1 MSYHWFKKML
11 LSTSILILSS
21 SSLGLA
27 THTVEAKDNLNGE
40 KPTTNL
46 NHNITSPSVNSEM
59 NNNETGTPHE
69 SNQTG
74 NEGTGSNS
82 RDANPDSNNVKP
94 DSNNQN
100 PSTDS
105 KPDPNNQNP
114 SPNPKPDPDNPK
126 PKPDPKPDPD
136 KPKPNPDPKPD
147 PDNPKPNPDP
157 KPDPNKPNPDPKPDP
172 DKPKPNPNPKPDP
185 NKPNP
190 NPSPDPDQPGDSNH
204 SGGSKNGGTWN
215 PNASDGSNQ
224 GQWQPNGN
232 QGNSQ
237 NPTGNDFVSQRFL
250 ALANGAYKYNPY
262 ILNQINKL
270 GKDYGEVTDED
281 IYNIIRKQNFSGNAY
296 LNGLQQQSNYFR
308 FQYFNPLKSERYYRN
323 LDEQVLALITGEIG
337 SMPDLKKP
345 EDKPDSKQRSFEPH
359 EKDDFTVVKKQEDNK
374 KSASTAYSK
383 SWLAI
388 VCSMMVVFSIMLF
401 LFVKRNKKKI
411 KTNHSDDNPCVIRF
425 FYYGIKM

>member
-11 LSTSILILSS
+11 LSTSMLILSS
-21 SSLGLA
+21 SSIGLA

-46 NHNITSPSVNSEM
+46 NHNVTSPSVNSEM

-74 NEGTGSNS
+74 DEGTGSNS

-94 DSNNQN
+94 DSNN
-100 PSTDS
+100 
-105 KPDPNNQNP
+105 
-114 SPNPKPDPDNPK
+114 PNPG
-126 PKPDPKPDPD
+126 
-136 KPKPNPDPKPD
+136 PN
-147 PDNPKPNPDP
+147 
-157 KPDPNKPNPDPKPDP
+157 PKPDP

-185 NKPNP
+185 DKPKPNPEPKPDPDKPKPNPEPKPDPDKPKPNPEPKPDPNPNPKPDPNKPNP
-190 NPSPDPDQPGDSNH
+190 SPNPNQPGDSNH

-232 QGNSQ
+232 QRNLQ

-262 ILNQINKL
+262 ILNQINQL
-270 GKDYGEVTDED
+270 GKEYGEVTDED

-401 LFVKRNKKKI
+401 LFVKRNKKKN
-411 KTNHSDDNPCVIRF
+411 KNESQRR
-425 FYYGIKM
+425 

>member
-136 KPKPNPDPKPD
+136 KPKSNPDPKPD

-401 LFVKRNKKKI
+401 LFVKRNKKKN
-411 KTNHSDDNPCVIRF
+411 KNESQRR
-425 FYYGIKM
+425 

>member
-27 THTVEAKDNLNGE
+27 TYTVEAKDNLNGE

-114 SPNPKPDPDNPK
+114 SPNPKPDPD
-126 PKPDPKPDPD
+126 
-136 KPKPNPDPKPD
+136 
-147 PDNPKPNPDP
+147 
-157 KPDPNKPNPDPKPDP
+157 
-172 DKPKPNPNPKPDP
+172 KPKPNPNPKPDP

-190 NPSPDPDQPGDSNH
+190 NPSPDPDQHGDSNH

-401 LFVKRNKKKI
+401 LFVKRNKKKN
-411 KTNHSDDNPCVIRF
+411 KNESQRR
-425 FYYGIKM
+425 

>member
-100 PSTDS
+100 PSPDS

-114 SPNPKPDPDNPK
+114 SPNPKPDPD
-126 PKPDPKPDPD
+126 

-147 PDNPKPNPDP
+147 PYN
-157 KPDPNKPNPDPKPDP
+157 
-172 DKPKPNPNPKPDP
+172 PKPNPNPKPDP

-401 LFVKRNKKKI
+401 LFVKRNKKKN
-411 KTNHSDDNPCVIRF
+411 KNESQRR
-425 FYYGIKM
+425 

>member
-46 NHNITSPSVNSEM
+46 NHNVTSPSVNSEI

-74 NEGTGSNS
+74 NEGTNSNS

-100 PSTDS
+100 PSSDS
-105 KPDPNNQNP
+105 KPDPNNPNP
-114 SPNPKPDPDNPK
+114 GPNPKPD
-126 PKPDPKPDPD
+126 PDPD
-136 KPKPNPDPKPD
+136 KPKPNP
-147 PDNPKPNPDP
+147 N
-157 KPDPNKPNPDPKPDP
+157 PKPDP

-190 NPSPDPDQPGDSNH
+190 NPSPDPNQPGDSNH

-262 ILNQINKL
+262 ILNQINQL
-270 GKDYGEVTDED
+270 GKEFGEVTDED

-401 LFVKRNKKKI
+401 LFVKRNKKKN
-411 KTNHSDDNPCVIRF
+411 KNESQRR
-425 FYYGIKM
+425 

>member
-136 KPKPNPDPKPD
+136 KPNPDPKPD

-401 LFVKRNKKKI
+401 LFVKRNKKKN
-411 KTNHSDDNPCVIRF
+411 KNESQRR
-425 FYYGIKM
+425 

>member
-1 MSYHWFKKML
+1 MSYQWFKKML

-401 LFVKRNKKKI
+401 LFVKRNKKKN
-411 KTNHSDDNPCVIRF
+411 KNESQRR
-425 FYYGIKM
+425 

>member
-136 KPKPNPDPKPD
+136 KPKPNP
-147 PDNPKPNPDP
+147 
-157 KPDPNKPNPDPKPDP
+157 
-172 DKPKPNPNPKPDP
+172 NPKPDP

-204 SGGSKNGGTWN
+204 SGSSKNGGTWN

-401 LFVKRNKKKI
+401 LFVKRNKKKN
-411 KTNHSDDNPCVIRF
+411 KNESQRR
-425 FYYGIKM
+425 

>member
-46 NHNITSPSVNSEM
+46 NHNVTSPSVNSEI

-74 NEGTGSNS
+74 NEGTDSNS

-100 PSTDS
+100 PSPDP
-105 KPDPNNQNP
+105 KPDPNNPNP
-114 SPNPKPDPDNPK
+114 GPNPKPDPDK
-126 PKPDPKPDPD
+126 PKPNPEPKPDPDKPKPNPEPKPDPDKPKPNPEPKPDPD

-147 PDNPKPNPDP
+147 PNPNPNP
-157 KPDPNKPNPDPKPDP
+157 KPDPNK
-172 DKPKPNPNPKPDP
+172 PKPDP

-190 NPSPDPDQPGDSNH
+190 NPSPNPNQPGDSNH

-215 PNASDGSNQ
+215 PNASDGFNQ

-262 ILNQINKL
+262 ILNQINQL

-401 LFVKRNKKKI
+401 LFVKRNKKKN
-411 KTNHSDDNPCVIRF
+411 KNESQRR
-425 FYYGIKM
+425 

>member
-114 SPNPKPDPDNPK
+114 SPNPKPVPDNPK

-401 LFVKRNKKKI
+401 LFVKRNKKKN
-411 KTNHSDDNPCVIRF
+411 KNESQRR
-425 FYYGIKM
+425 

>member
-100 PSTDS
+100 PSPDS

-114 SPNPKPDPDNPK
+114 SPNPKPDPD
-126 PKPDPKPDPD
+126 

-147 PDNPKPNPDP
+147 PDKP
-157 KPDPNKPNPDPKPDP
+157 
-172 DKPKPNPNPKPDP
+172 
-185 NKPNP
+185 KPNP

-204 SGGSKNGGTWN
+204 SGGSKNGGTWH

-359 EKDDFTVVKKQEDNK
+359 EKDDFSVVKKQEDNK

-401 LFVKRNKKKI
+401 LFVKRNKKKN
-411 KTNHSDDNPCVIRF
+411 KNESQRR
-425 FYYGIKM
+425 

>member
-147 PDNPKPNPDP
+147 PDNPKPNPDQ

-401 LFVKRNKKKI
+401 LFVKRNKKKN
-411 KTNHSDDNPCVIRF
+411 KNESQRR
-425 FYYGIKM
+425 

>member
-59 NNNETGTPHE
+59 NNNETGTPHK

-74 NEGTGSNS
+74 NEETGSNS

-100 PSTDS
+100 PSPDS
-105 KPDPNNQNP
+105 KPDSNNQNP
-114 SPNPKPDPDNPK
+114 SPNPKPNPDNPK

-157 KPDPNKPNPDPKPDP
+157 KPDP
-172 DKPKPNPNPKPDP
+172 DKP
-185 NKPNP
+185 KPNP

-237 NPTGNDFVSQRFL
+237 NTTGNDFVSQRFL

-345 EDKPDSKQRSFEPH
+345 EDKPDSKHRSFEPH

-374 KSASTAYSK
+374 KSVSTAYSK

-401 LFVKRNKKKI
+401 LFVKRNKKKN
-411 KTNHSDDNPCVIRF
+411 KNESQRR
-425 FYYGIKM
+425 

>member
-11 LSTSILILSS
+11 LSTSMLILSS
-21 SSLGLA
+21 SSIGLA

-46 NHNITSPSVNSEM
+46 NHNVTSPSVNSEM

-74 NEGTGSNS
+74 DEGTGSNS

-94 DSNNQN
+94 DSNN
-100 PSTDS
+100 
-105 KPDPNNQNP
+105 
-114 SPNPKPDPDNPK
+114 PNPGPN
-126 PKPDPKPDPD
+126 PKPDPD
-136 KPKPNPDPKPD
+136 KPKPNPNPKPD
-147 PDNPKPNPDP
+147 PDKPKPNPEP
-157 KPDPNKPNPDPKPDP
+157 KPDPDKPKPNPDPKPDP

-190 NPSPDPDQPGDSNH
+190 SPNPNQPGDSNH

-232 QGNSQ
+232 QRNLQ

-262 ILNQINKL
+262 ILNQINQL
-270 GKDYGEVTDED
+270 GKEYGEVTDED

-401 LFVKRNKKKI
+401 LFVKRNKKKN
-411 KTNHSDDNPCVIRF
+411 KNESQRR
-425 FYYGIKM
+425 

>member
-59 NNNETGTPHE
+59 NNNETGTPHK

-74 NEGTGSNS
+74 NEETGSNS

-100 PSTDS
+100 PSPDS
-105 KPDPNNQNP
+105 KPDSNNQNP
-114 SPNPKPDPDNPK
+114 SPNPKPNPDNPK
-126 PKPDPKPDPD
+126 PKPDPD
-136 KPKPNPDPKPD
+136 KP
-147 PDNPKPNPDP
+147 
-157 KPDPNKPNPDPKPDP
+157 
-172 DKPKPNPNPKPDP
+172 
-185 NKPNP
+185 KPNP

-237 NPTGNDFVSQRFL
+237 NTTGNDFVSQRFL

-345 EDKPDSKQRSFEPH
+345 EDKPDSKHRSFEPH

-401 LFVKRNKKKI
+401 LFVKRNKKKN
-411 KTNHSDDNPCVIRF
+411 KNESQRR
-425 FYYGIKM
+425 

>member
-126 PKPDPKPDPD
+126 PKPDSKPDPD

-401 LFVKRNKKKI
+401 LFVKRNKKKN
-411 KTNHSDDNPCVIRF
+411 KNESQRR
-425 FYYGIKM
+425 

>member
-1 MSYHWFKKML
+1 MSYDWFKKML
-11 LSTSILILSS
+11 LSTSMLILSS

-46 NHNITSPSVNSEM
+46 NHNVTSPSVNSEM

-69 SNQTG
+69 SNQAG

-100 PSTDS
+100 PSPDS
-105 KPDPNNQNP
+105 KPDPNNPNP
-114 SPNPKPDPDNPK
+114 GPNPKPDPDKPKPNPEPKPDPDKPKPNPNPK
-126 PKPDPKPDPD
+126 PDPDKPKPNPDPKPDPD

-147 PDNPKPNPDP
+147 P
-157 KPDPNKPNPDPKPDP
+157 
-172 DKPKPNPNPKPDP
+172 NPNPKPDP

-190 NPSPDPDQPGDSNH
+190 NPSPNPNQPGDSNH

-237 NPTGNDFVSQRFL
+237 NHTGNDFVSQRFL

-388 VCSMMVVFSIMLF
+388 VCSMIVVFSIMLF
-401 LFVKRNKKKI
+401 LFVKRNKKKN
-411 KTNHSDDNPCVIRF
+411 KNESQRR
-425 FYYGIKM
+425 

>member
-27 THTVEAKDNLNGE
+27 TYTVEAKDNLNGE

-147 PDNPKPNPDP
+147 PDKP
-157 KPDPNKPNPDPKPDP
+157 
-172 DKPKPNPNPKPDP
+172 
-185 NKPNP
+185 KPNP
-190 NPSPDPDQPGDSNH
+190 NPSPDPDQHGDSNH

-401 LFVKRNKKKI
+401 LFVKRNKKKN
-411 KTNHSDDNPCVIRF
+411 KNESQRR
-425 FYYGIKM
+425 

>member
-100 PSTDS
+100 PSPDS

-114 SPNPKPDPDNPK
+114 SPNPKPDPD
-126 PKPDPKPDPD
+126 

-147 PDNPKPNPDP
+147 PYNP
-157 KPDPNKPNPDPKPDP
+157 KPNPDPKPDP
-172 DKPKPNPNPKPDP
+172 DKPKPNPDPKPDP

-204 SGGSKNGGTWN
+204 SGGSKNGGTWH

-359 EKDDFTVVKKQEDNK
+359 EKDDFSVVKKQEDNK

-401 LFVKRNKKKI
+401 LFVKRNKKKN
-411 KTNHSDDNPCVIRF
+411 KNESQRR
-425 FYYGIKM
+425 

>member
-46 NHNITSPSVNSEM
+46 KHNITSPSVNSEM

-74 NEGTGSNS
+74 DEGTGSNS

-100 PSTDS
+100 PN
-105 KPDPNNQNP
+105 PN
-114 SPNPKPDPDNPK
+114 
-126 PKPDPKPDPD
+126 PKPDPD

-147 PDNPKPNPDP
+147 PDKS
-157 KPDPNKPNPDPKPDP
+157 KPNPDPKPDP

-190 NPSPDPDQPGDSNH
+190 NPSPDPNQPGDSNQ

-232 QGNSQ
+232 QRNLQ

-262 ILNQINKL
+262 ILNQINQL
-270 GKDYGEVTDED
+270 GKEYGEVTDED

-401 LFVKRNKKKI
+401 LFVKRNKKKN
-411 KTNHSDDNPCVIRF
+411 KNESQRR
-425 FYYGIKM
+425 

>member
-46 NHNITSPSVNSEM
+46 NHNVTSPSVNSEI

-74 NEGTGSNS
+74 NEGTNSNS

-100 PSTDS
+100 PSSDS
-105 KPDPNNQNP
+105 KPDPNN
-114 SPNPKPDPDNPK
+114 PNPGPN
-126 PKPDPKPDPD
+126 PKPDPD
-136 KPKPNPDPKPD
+136 KPKPNPD
-147 PDNPKPNPDP
+147 
-157 KPDPNKPNPDPKPDP
+157 PDPKPDP

-190 NPSPDPDQPGDSNH
+190 NPSPDPNQPGDSNH

-224 GQWQPNGN
+224 GQWEPNGN

-262 ILNQINKL
+262 ILNQINQL
-270 GKDYGEVTDED
+270 GKEFGEVTDED

-401 LFVKRNKKKI
+401 LFVKRNKKKN
-411 KTNHSDDNPCVIRF
+411 KNESQRR
-425 FYYGIKM
+425 

>member
-1 MSYHWFKKML
+1 MSYDWFKKML
-11 LSTSILILSS
+11 LSTSMLILSS

-46 NHNITSPSVNSEM
+46 NHNVTSPSVNSEM

-69 SNQTG
+69 SNQAG

-100 PSTDS
+100 PSPDS
-105 KPDPNNQNP
+105 KPDPNNPNP
-114 SPNPKPDPDNPK
+114 GPNPKPDPDKPK
-126 PKPDPKPDPD
+126 PNPDPKPDPD

-147 PDNPKPNPDP
+147 P
-157 KPDPNKPNPDPKPDP
+157 
-172 DKPKPNPNPKPDP
+172 

-190 NPSPDPDQPGDSNH
+190 NPSPNPNQPGDSNH

-237 NPTGNDFVSQRFL
+237 NHTGNDFVSQRFL

-388 VCSMMVVFSIMLF
+388 VCSMIVVFSIMLF
-401 LFVKRNKKKI
+401 LFVKRNKKKN
-411 KTNHSDDNPCVIRF
+411 KNESQRR
-425 FYYGIKM
+425 

>member
-232 QGNSQ
+232 QRNSQ

-401 LFVKRNKKKI
+401 LFVKRNKKKN
-411 KTNHSDDNPCVIRF
+411 KNESQRR
-425 FYYGIKM
+425 

>member
-136 KPKPNPDPKPD
+136 KPKPNP
-147 PDNPKPNPDP
+147 
-157 KPDPNKPNPDPKPDP
+157 
-172 DKPKPNPNPKPDP
+172 NPKPDP

-190 NPSPDPDQPGDSNH
+190 NPSSDPDQPGDSNH

-401 LFVKRNKKKI
+401 LFVKRNKKKN
-411 KTNHSDDNPCVIRF
+411 KNESQRR
-425 FYYGIKM
+425 

>member
-105 KPDPNNQNP
+105 KPDPNN
-114 SPNPKPDPDNPK
+114 PK

-147 PDNPKPNPDP
+147 PDNPKP
-157 KPDPNKPNPDPKPDP
+157 KPDP
-172 DKPKPNPNPKPDP
+172 D
-185 NKPNP
+185 KPNP
-190 NPSPDPDQPGDSNH
+190 NPSPNPNQPGDSNH

-401 LFVKRNKKKI
+401 LFVKRNKKKN
-411 KTNHSDDNPCVIRF
+411 KNESQRR
-425 FYYGIKM
+425 

>member
-126 PKPDPKPDPD
+126 PKPDPKPGPD

-401 LFVKRNKKKI
+401 LFVKRNKKKN
-411 KTNHSDDNPCVIRF
+411 KNESQRR
-425 FYYGIKM
+425 

>member
-11 LSTSILILSS
+11 LSTSMLILSS
-21 SSLGLA
+21 SSIGLA

-46 NHNITSPSVNSEM
+46 NHNVTSPSVNSEM

-74 NEGTGSNS
+74 DEGTGSNS

-94 DSNNQN
+94 DSNN
-100 PSTDS
+100 
-105 KPDPNNQNP
+105 
-114 SPNPKPDPDNPK
+114 PNPGPN
-126 PKPDPKPDPD
+126 PKPDPD

-147 PDNPKPNPDP
+147 PDKPKPNPEP
-157 KPDPNKPNPDPKPDP
+157 KPD
-172 DKPKPNPNPKPDP
+172 PNPNPKPDP

-190 NPSPDPDQPGDSNH
+190 NPSPNPNQPGDSNH

-232 QGNSQ
+232 QRNLQ

-250 ALANGAYKYNPY
+250 ALVNGAYKYNPY
-262 ILNQINKL
+262 ILNQINQL
-270 GKDYGEVTDED
+270 GKEYGEVTDED

-401 LFVKRNKKKI
+401 LFVKRNKKKN
-411 KTNHSDDNPCVIRF
+411 KNESQRR
-425 FYYGIKM
+425 

>member
-100 PSTDS
+100 PSPDS

-126 PKPDPKPDPD
+126 PKPDPD

-147 PDNPKPNPDP
+147 PDNPKPNPD
-157 KPDPNKPNPDPKPDP
+157 
-172 DKPKPNPNPKPDP
+172 PKPDP

-401 LFVKRNKKKI
+401 LFVKRNKKKN
-411 KTNHSDDNPCVIRF
+411 KNESQRR
-425 FYYGIKM
+425 

>member
-147 PDNPKPNPDP
+147 PKPDPDNPKPNPD
-157 KPDPNKPNPDPKPDP
+157 
-172 DKPKPNPNPKPDP
+172 PKPDP

-401 LFVKRNKKKI
+401 LFVKRNKKKN
-411 KTNHSDDNPCVIRF
+411 KNESQRR
-425 FYYGIKM
+425 

>member
-94 DSNNQN
+94 D
-100 PSTDS
+100 
-105 KPDPNNQNP
+105 PNNQNP

-126 PKPDPKPDPD
+126 PK
-136 KPKPNPDPKPD
+136 
-147 PDNPKPNPDP
+147 
-157 KPDPNKPNPDPKPDP
+157 PDPKPDP

-401 LFVKRNKKKI
+401 LFVKRNKKKN
-411 KTNHSDDNPCVIRF
+411 KNESQRR
-425 FYYGIKM
+425 

>member
-46 NHNITSPSVNSEM
+46 NHNVTSPSVNSEI

-74 NEGTGSNS
+74 NEGTNSNS

-100 PSTDS
+100 PSSDS
-105 KPDPNNQNP
+105 KPDPNN
-114 SPNPKPDPDNPK
+114 PNPGPN
-126 PKPDPKPDPD
+126 PKPDPD
-136 KPKPNPDPKPD
+136 KPKPNPD
-147 PDNPKPNPDP
+147 
-157 KPDPNKPNPDPKPDP
+157 PDPKPDP

-185 NKPNP
+185 DKPKPNP
-190 NPSPDPDQPGDSNH
+190 NPSPDPNQPGDSNH

-262 ILNQINKL
+262 ILNQINQL
-270 GKDYGEVTDED
+270 GKEFGEVTDED

-401 LFVKRNKKKI
+401 LFVKRNKKKN
-411 KTNHSDDNPCVIRF
+411 KNESQRR
-425 FYYGIKM
+425 

>member
-27 THTVEAKDNLNGE
+27 TDTVEAKDNLNEE

-46 NHNITSPSVNSEM
+46 NHNVTSPSVNSEI
-59 NNNETGTPHE
+59 NNNETGTPPE

-74 NEGTGSNS
+74 NEGTDSNS

-100 PSTDS
+100 PSPDS
-105 KPDPNNQNP
+105 KPDPNNP
-114 SPNPKPDPDNPK
+114 SPVPNPKPDPDKPKPNPEPKPDPDNPK
-126 PKPDPKPDPD
+126 PKPDPD

-147 PDNPKPNPDP
+147 P
-157 KPDPNKPNPDPKPDP
+157 
-172 DKPKPNPNPKPDP
+172 

-190 NPSPDPDQPGDSNH
+190 NPSPDPNQPGDSNH

-262 ILNQINKL
+262 ILNQINQL
-270 GKDYGEVTDED
+270 GKEFGEVTDED

-401 LFVKRNKKKI
+401 LFVKRNKKKN
-411 KTNHSDDNPCVIRF
+411 KNESQRR
-425 FYYGIKM
+425 

>member
-46 NHNITSPSVNSEM
+46 NHNVTSPSVNSEI

-74 NEGTGSNS
+74 NEGTDSNS

-100 PSTDS
+100 PSPEP
-105 KPDPNNQNP
+105 KPDPNN
-114 SPNPKPDPDNPK
+114 PNPGPN
-126 PKPDPKPDPD
+126 PKPDPD
-136 KPKPNPDPKPD
+136 KPKPNQD
-147 PDNPKPNPDP
+147 
-157 KPDPNKPNPDPKPDP
+157 
-172 DKPKPNPNPKPDP
+172 PKPDP

-190 NPSPDPDQPGDSNH
+190 NPSPNPNQPGDSNH

-262 ILNQINKL
+262 ILNQINQL

-401 LFVKRNKKKI
+401 LFVKRNKKKN
-411 KTNHSDDNPCVIRF
+411 KNESQRR
-425 FYYGIKM
+425 

>member
-126 PKPDPKPDPD
+126 PNPDPKPDPD

-401 LFVKRNKKKI
+401 LFVKRNKKKN
-411 KTNHSDDNPCVIRF
+411 KNESQRR
-425 FYYGIKM
+425 

>member
-27 THTVEAKDNLNGE
+27 TYTVEAKDNLNGE

-105 KPDPNNQNP
+105 KPDP
-114 SPNPKPDPDNPK
+114 
-126 PKPDPKPDPD
+126 D

-157 KPDPNKPNPDPKPDP
+157 KPDP
-172 DKPKPNPNPKPDP
+172 DKPKPNPDPKPDP

-190 NPSPDPDQPGDSNH
+190 NPSPDPDQHGDSNH

-401 LFVKRNKKKI
+401 LFVKRNKKKN
-411 KTNHSDDNPCVIRF
+411 KNESQRR
-425 FYYGIKM
+425 

>member
-126 PKPDPKPDPD
+126 PKPDP
-136 KPKPNPDPKPD
+136 
-147 PDNPKPNPDP
+147 
-157 KPDPNKPNPDPKPDP
+157 
-172 DKPKPNPNPKPDP
+172 

-190 NPSPDPDQPGDSNH
+190 NPSPDPDQHGDSNH

-401 LFVKRNKKKI
+401 LFVKRNKKKN
-411 KTNHSDDNPCVIRF
+411 KNESQRR
-425 FYYGIKM
+425 

>member
-105 KPDPNNQNP
+105 KPDPNNQNS

-136 KPKPNPDPKPD
+136 KP
-147 PDNPKPNPDP
+147 
-157 KPDPNKPNPDPKPDP
+157 
-172 DKPKPNPNPKPDP
+172 
-185 NKPNP
+185 KPNP

-401 LFVKRNKKKI
+401 LFVKRNKKKN
-411 KTNHSDDNPCVIRF
+411 KNESQR
-425 FYYGIKM
+425 

>member
-1 MSYHWFKKML
+1 MSYDWFKKML
-11 LSTSILILSS
+11 LSTSMLILSS

-46 NHNITSPSVNSEM
+46 NHNVTSPSVNSEM

-69 SNQTG
+69 SNQAG

-100 PSTDS
+100 PSPDS
-105 KPDPNNQNP
+105 KPDPNNPNP
-114 SPNPKPDPDNPK
+114 GPNPKPDPDKPK
-126 PKPDPKPDPD
+126 PNPEPKPDPDKPKPNPEPKPDPDKPKPNPDPKPDPD

-147 PDNPKPNPDP
+147 P
-157 KPDPNKPNPDPKPDP
+157 
-172 DKPKPNPNPKPDP
+172 NPNPKPDP

-190 NPSPDPDQPGDSNH
+190 NPNQPGDSNH

-237 NPTGNDFVSQRFL
+237 NHTGNDFVSQRFL

-388 VCSMMVVFSIMLF
+388 VCSMIVVFSIMLF
-401 LFVKRNKKKI
+401 LFVKRNKKKN
-411 KTNHSDDNPCVIRF
+411 KNESQRR
-425 FYYGIKM
+425 